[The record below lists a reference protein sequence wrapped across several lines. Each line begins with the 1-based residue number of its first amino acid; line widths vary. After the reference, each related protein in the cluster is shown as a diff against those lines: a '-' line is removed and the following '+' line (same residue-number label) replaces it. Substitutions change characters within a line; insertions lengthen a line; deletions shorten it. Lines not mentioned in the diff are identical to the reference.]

1 MHTLSIP
8 VAIMASINIFVGV
21 YYLFFY
27 IKRPQIREHLPFALV
42 CFSVGLYDITSAGL
56 YNAASLHAGV
66 FWQRIQLDSVA
77 AIMIFSLWF
86 TNIFTEQK
94 SQRTLRYSIAWF
106 GALLVLSF
114 LVDPALTLS
123 TATPGI
129 KDVQF
134 LNLLNIRYYE
144 SSVGIL
150 YRVEILS
157 ALLIFSYILF
167 LYIGYYRKTK
177 KKILLFVVYCGLTYF
192 IGVASDS
199 MVAMQIYHFVYVS
212 EYPFFLMV
220 VSMAYTLLDRFV
232 DFHKAY
238 EDLNANLELKVRQ
251 RTHEIIEAQAS
262 IKTLSG
268 LIPICSNCKKIRD
281 DKGYWE
287 QLEQYIHDHSEAEF
301 SHGIC
306 PDCAK
311 KLYPEFFSGKE
322 GEENGQV
329 NPADT

>member
-8 VAIMASINIFVGV
+8 LAIMASINLYVGV

-27 IKRPQIREHLPFALV
+27 IERPQIREHLPFALL
-42 CFSVGLYDITSAGL
+42 CFSVGLYQITSAGL
-56 YNAASLHAGV
+56 YNSSSLPVGV

-77 AIMIFSLWF
+77 AIIIFSLWF

-94 SQRTLRYSIAWF
+94 SQRTLQLSIAWF
-106 GALLVLSF
+106 GIFLVLSF
-114 LVDPALTLS
+114 LAGPALTLS
-123 TATPGI
+123 TATPAI
-129 KDVQF
+129 KDVHF
-134 LNLLNIRYYE
+134 FNLLKIRYYE

-150 YRVEILS
+150 YRVEIVS
-157 ALLIFSYILF
+157 AIFAFIYILF

-177 KKILLFVVYCGLTYF
+177 KKILLFVISCELTYF

-199 MVAMQIYHFVYVS
+199 MVAMQVYRFVYVS

-238 EDLNANLELKVRQ
+238 EELNANLELKVEQ
-251 RTHEIIEAQAS
+251 RTHEIMEAQAS
-262 IKTLSG
+262 IKTLGG

-287 QLEQYIHDHSEAEF
+287 QLEQYIHNHSGAEF

-306 PDCAK
+306 PECAK
-311 KLYPEFFSGKE
+311 KLYPEYFPDLESDVKDKE
-322 GEENGQV
+322 V
-329 NPADT
+329 PSS